1 VADTIPARLF
11 RNAEMF
17 PATAAYYEKVG
28 ATFVPT
34 TWSGYAD
41 QVRMAGKAL
50 ISLGFEAGQHVTI
63 LGFNRPEW
71 VVMDLACMAVGG
83 APAGVYTTNSAEE
96 VGYVNRH
103 SEAPVTLVENAAQLE
118 KVLATREHT
127 PSLQWIITM
136 KGAEPHDDP
145 AVLTWDEFMGK
156 AADVPDADFAAR
168 LDALKTGDLATLI
181 YTSGTTGPPKGV
193 MLSHHNLAWT
203 ADQGIGM
210 SGVTR
215 DERVVSYLPL
225 SHIAEQMFTL
235 HIAISVGYR
244 VYFAESIPALAD
256 NLKEV
261 RPTVFFAVPRVWE
274 KFQTRVTG
282 ELAKASGLK
291 TRIAVWAQ
299 DATRKAIHAT
309 NEGRSPSA
317 LVAIQA
323 RIADKLV
330 ASKVR
335 EATGLSDCSFAVSG
349 AAPISQEVLE
359 FFGGFGL
366 SIMEVYGQ
374 SEGSGPSTFNQP
386 GRTRFG
392 TVGPP
397 YPGADVEIAD
407 DGEVMVRGGNVFMGY
422 YRDPVATSDCLDDG
436 WLASGDLGA
445 FDEDGYL
452 LITGRKKDI
461 IITAGGKNI
470 APKNLEGGL
479 KDHLLIGE
487 AVVIGDRRK
496 YLTALVCLDPDAAA
510 EWAEERGITGPLHE
524 SAEALAEIGEA
535 VEAVNA
541 RYARVEQIKK
551 FKILPRELTIEDGE
565 LTGTLKVKRN
575 VVTEHFSVEI
585 ESMYD

>member
-1 VADTIPARLF
+1 
-11 RNAEMF
+11 
-17 PATAAYYEKVG
+17 
-28 ATFVPT
+28 
-34 TWSGYAD
+34 
-41 QVRMAGKAL
+41 
-50 ISLGFEAGQHVTI
+50 
-63 LGFNRPEW
+63 
-71 VVMDLACMAVGG
+71 
-83 APAGVYTTNSAEE
+83 
-96 VGYVNRH
+96 
-103 SEAPVTLVENAAQLE
+103 
-118 KVLATREHT
+118 
-127 PSLQWIITM
+127 
-136 KGAEPHDDP
+136 
-145 AVLTWDEFMGK
+145 
-156 AADVPDADFAAR
+156 
-168 LDALKTGDLATLI
+168 
-181 YTSGTTGPPKGV
+181 

-317 LVAIQA
+317 LVAFQA

-452 LITGRKKDI
+452 LITGRKK
-461 IITAGGKNI
+461 
-470 APKNLEGGL
+470 
-479 KDHLLIGE
+479 
-487 AVVIGDRRK
+487 
-496 YLTALVCLDPDAAA
+496 LTALVCLDPDAAA